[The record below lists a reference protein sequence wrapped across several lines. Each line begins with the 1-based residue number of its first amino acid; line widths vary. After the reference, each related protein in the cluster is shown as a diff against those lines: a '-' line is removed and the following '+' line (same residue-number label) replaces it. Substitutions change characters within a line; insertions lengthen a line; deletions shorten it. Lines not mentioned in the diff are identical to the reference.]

1 MRATGSTGGSSAATL
16 PTGPED
22 IFGNEVLSSATA
34 GEVDVVAHSATLLA
48 AEDSIIKEEKST
60 KEAGQNAF
68 KMIEKDENL
77 LQNLTSRYQ
86 MALKDKL
93 HALRDLE
100 YSKTRGDDEAMA
112 NEKED
117 IETDSKKM
125 KLFQVEISD
134 AKKHLAKAKK
144 EALRYARIY
153 NALKKTDASKLADM
167 KAVLLASRRVRLA
180 RKALLEAERRV
191 HEATA
196 EKKREET
203 VVENQT
209 TSLQS
214 KRVEMADAEVA
225 ESTAEDDVK
234 AAHKVLKKTSST
246 LEIARDE
253 EADETESLTH
263 AKNNEAEADRLLN
276 SAYQANYENRFNI
289 QEHLGD
295 SATGATGATGVADA
309 ERIVMEADS
318 EYLEQS
324 C

>member
-1 MRATGSTGGSSAATL
+1 
-16 PTGPED
+16 
-22 IFGNEVLSSATA
+22 
-34 GEVDVVAHSATLLA
+34 
-48 AEDSIIKEEKST
+48 
-60 KEAGQNAF
+60 
-68 KMIEKDENL
+68 MIEKDENL

-125 KLFQVEISD
+125 KSFQVEISD

-196 EKKREET
+196 EKEKEEKM
-203 VVENQT
+203 VEDESAT
-209 TSLQS
+209 LQS
-214 KRVEMADAEVA
+214 KRGEIADAEVA
-225 ESTAEDDVK
+225 ESTAEDDV
-234 AAHKVLKKTSST
+234 
-246 LEIARDE
+246 
-253 EADETESLTH
+253 
-263 AKNNEAEADRLLN
+263 RLPIK
-276 SAYQANYENRFNI
+276 F
-289 QEHLGD
+289 
-295 SATGATGATGVADA
+295 
-309 ERIVMEADS
+309 
-318 EYLEQS
+318 
-324 C
+324 

>member
-1 MRATGSTGGSSAATL
+1 
-16 PTGPED
+16 
-22 IFGNEVLSSATA
+22 
-34 GEVDVVAHSATLLA
+34 
-48 AEDSIIKEEKST
+48 
-60 KEAGQNAF
+60 
-68 KMIEKDENL
+68 MIEKDENL

-117 IETDSKKM
+117 IEVDSKKM
-125 KLFQVEISD
+125 KLFKVEISD

-167 KAVLLASRRVRLA
+167 KGSCLRHAVY
-180 RKALLEAERRV
+180 ALLGKRCWKPNAVFMKRLPRRG
-191 HEATA
+191 E
-196 EKKREET
+196 EKI
-203 VVENQT
+203 VEDQT
-209 TSLQS
+209 TSLQT

-263 AKNNEAEADRLLN
+263 AKNNEAEAGRLLN

-318 EYLEQS
+318 EYLEQEALFRNTS
-324 C
+324 AYLRQIIFELSERNDEFAKFQDALNGYRRICSVQKQHPPSTRLN